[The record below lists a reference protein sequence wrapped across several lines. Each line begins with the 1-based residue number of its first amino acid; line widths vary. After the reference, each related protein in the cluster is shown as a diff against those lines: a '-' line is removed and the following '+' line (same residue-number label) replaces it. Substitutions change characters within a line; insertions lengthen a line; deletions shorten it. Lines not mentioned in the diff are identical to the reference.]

1 MRMANPNRPERPE
14 LTPQSPCSQVNWLE
28 DGLGWGP
35 SASGTS
41 TSVGTF
47 LWRPDYY
54 TYPSWYSD
62 SNVNVTY
69 AQPAAPT
76 IELEDTSDVAAW
88 MLCEML
94 TTSLTVS
101 NDQVASGT
109 CGYALRPGAV
119 HPGTSPR

>member
-1 MRMANPNRPERPE
+1 M
-14 LTPQSPCSQVNWLE
+14 
-28 DGLGWGP
+28 
-35 SASGTS
+35 
-41 TSVGTF
+41 
-47 LWRPDYY
+47 
-54 TYPSWYSD
+54 
-62 SNVNVTY
+62 TY

-94 TTSLTVS
+94 TTTLTVS